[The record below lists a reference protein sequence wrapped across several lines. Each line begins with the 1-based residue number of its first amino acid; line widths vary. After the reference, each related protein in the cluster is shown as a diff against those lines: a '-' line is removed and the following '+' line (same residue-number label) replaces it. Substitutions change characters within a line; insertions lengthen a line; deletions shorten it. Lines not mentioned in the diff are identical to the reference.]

1 MTATKSKYN
10 NKKVEADGHVFDSK
24 AELLYYQNLKSLQ
37 EKKEILF
44 FRMQPRYL
52 LQESFRKHEKLHRK
66 IEYVADFEVH
76 HLNGSIEVID
86 IKGFETT
93 DFNIKKKLFEWKYP
107 HSLRILS
114 FSQIDG
120 GFIELDKLKK
130 ARSARKKAKSP
141 KGK

>member
-10 NKKVEADGHVFDSK
+10 NKKVEADGFIFDSK
-24 AELLYYQNLKSLQ
+24 AELLYYHKLKTLQ
-37 EKKEILF
+37 ENELILF
-44 FRMQPRYL
+44 FRLQPRYM
-52 LQESFRKHEKLHRK
+52 LQESFKKNGKNHRK

-107 HSLRILS
+107 HSLTILS

-130 ARSARKKAKSP
+130 ARSARKKAKSL

>member
-10 NKKVEADGHVFDSK
+10 NKKVEVDGFTFDSK
-24 AELLYYQNLKSLQ
+24 AELLYYQNLKALQ
-37 EKKEILF
+37 EREGILF
-44 FRMQPRYL
+44 FRLQPRYL
-52 LQESFRKHEKLHRK
+52 LQEAFKKNGKIHRK
-66 IEYVADFEVH
+66 IEYVAYFEIH
-76 HLNGSIEVID
+76 HTNGTIEVVD

-93 DFNIKKKLFEWKYP
+93 DFNIKKKLFEWRYP
-107 HSLRILS
+107 HNLTILS

-130 ARSARKKAKSP
+130 ARSARKKAKSL